1 MTMAIDNKQ
10 LSDAMV
16 PGVKGG
22 TPTDRQSEALDRA
35 RAITRRSQALL
46 AAAGE
51 EAPDMAWIVA
61 RVASRADNAVEKVL
75 TDSGIDCWVPV
86 VKVAHVYRG
95 GRRKHGP
102 AMVEKPV
109 WPGYLFVR
117 TVMSARAWAGLFT
130 VDGLVG
136 LLGDEHRP
144 FTVKPAKIKELRT
157 YLASDRKVA
166 DRVANVL
173 KAGDHVIVNGGPFAS
188 FPGVA
193 VADEKDGQALIEMMI
208 FGRPCRTQLDLAQI
222 RKLA

>member
-1 MTMAIDNKQ
+1 MAIDKKQ
-10 LSDAMV
+10 LSDAMA

-22 TPTDRQSEALDRA
+22 APTDRQSESLDRA
-35 RAITRRSQALL
+35 RAVSRRSQALL

-61 RVASRADNAVEKVL
+61 RVAPRADNAVENVL
-75 TDSGIDCWVPV
+75 TQAGIECWIPV
-86 VKVAHVYRG
+86 VKVKPK
-95 GRRKHGP
+95 RRQHRVSSVRE
-102 AMVEKPV
+102 MVEKPV

-117 TVMSARAWAGLFT
+117 SVMSPRAWAGLFT

-136 LLGDEHRP
+136 LLGDERRP
-144 FTVKPAKIKELRT
+144 FTVKPEKIRDLRA
-157 YLASDRKVA
+157 YLASDRKIA

-173 KAGDHVIVNGGPFAS
+173 KAGDKVVVNAGPFAS

-193 VADEKDGQALIEMMI
+193 LADEKDGRAMIEVMI
-208 FGRPCRTQLDLAQI
+208 FGRACPAELDLAQV